1 MTDNAAGQL
10 DAFVTPG
17 TLLKAAREGQELDA
31 REVAERLNWMPGY
44 VEIIESDNYRA
55 LLSPAFARGYVK
67 AYGRLLAVD
76 EKKLLGTFDELRDGR
91 QDMAPRRVQTRPL
104 QLQRTGFGVI
114 VGLVVLGLLIFA
126 LWWWQGGSESS
137 MKGLEQSLEERADPG
152 MDARSDG
159 DRTVAGD
166 E

>member
-1 MTDNAAGQL
+1 MTDNAALQL

-17 TLLKAAREGQELDA
+17 TLLKAAREGQELDP

-44 VEIIESDNYRA
+44 VEIIESDNYPA

-76 EKKLLGTFDELRDGR
+76 ENQLLDTFDKLRGGS
-91 QDMAPRRVQTRPL
+91 QDLTPKRVQTRPP
-104 QLQRTGFGVI
+104 QVQRTGFGVI
-114 VGLVVLGLLIFA
+114 VGLVVLGLLVFA
-126 LWWWQGGSESS
+126 LWWWQGGSESPI
-137 MKGLEQSLEERADPG
+137 KGLEQSVEGRAAPG
-152 MDARSDG
+152 MDARSEG